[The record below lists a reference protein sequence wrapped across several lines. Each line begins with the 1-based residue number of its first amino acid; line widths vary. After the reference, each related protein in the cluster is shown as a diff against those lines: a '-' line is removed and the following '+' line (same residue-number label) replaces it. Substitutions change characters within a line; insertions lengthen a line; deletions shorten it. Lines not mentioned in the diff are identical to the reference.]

1 MARWI
6 LELLHANLA
15 NSLVPRQILRAF
27 GERVLEKGHTGCCAY
42 VDDVRL
48 LVLFR
53 VGTIRVGSRMRNLN
67 KRQAPRRGLVGEGGG
82 AGGLESRRVHPPE
95 EFGGIRIMSSTGTAR
110 ELALTP

>member
-82 AGGLESRRVHPPE
+82 QGGSNRGVFTLPKNLEGFELCQVQAPRVN
-95 EFGGIRIMSSTGTAR
+95 S
-110 ELALTP
+110 L

>member
-27 GERVLEKGHTGCCAY
+27 GERVLERGHTGCCAY

-67 KRQAPRRGLVGEGGG
+67 KRQAPRREGGG
-82 AGGLESRRVHPPE
+82 AEGLESRRVHPPE